1 LPPVQCFCLGAREA
15 ELKIRR
21 EALGVALHLLIEPL
35 DSNRPRDLWKPRET
49 SMPVTL
55 DYDPSNEAL
64 YHPERRDT
72 ILENGQTYS
81 IPQLAV
87 EASRLAYYRAEESP
101 AERARLAEALG
112 RVGFSDPALFGDPGS
127 GVAAFAAVRADGA
140 TLLSFRGTQPDNYKN
155 LITNLR
161 ANLVA
166 WPESAGLVH
175 DGFATAV
182 RALKPQI
189 LEWIERAKP
198 DGSKLILTGH
208 SLGAAMAT
216 LAATIWRPEWLVTIG
231 SPRVGDAVFV
241 ATVAGTHK
249 VRFVDCCDAVTEVPL
264 EFGGYRHVGQPTYL
278 TRDGAIVEN
287 PEPSVIM
294 DDRLHAR
301 IDYASL
307 YAWRMTKNVPV
318 RDLAD
323 HAPINYARGVFGTG
337 A

>member
-1 LPPVQCFCLGAREA
+1 
-15 ELKIRR
+15 
-21 EALGVALHLLIEPL
+21 
-35 DSNRPRDLWKPRET
+35 
-49 SMPVTL
+49 M
-55 DYDPSNEAL
+55 
-64 YHPERRDT
+64 
-72 ILENGQTYS
+72 
-81 IPQLAV
+81 
-87 EASRLAYYRAEESP
+87 EESA
-101 AERARLAEALG
+101 AERTRLAEALT
-112 RVGFSDPALFGDPGS
+112 RVGFEEPILLDDPKS

-155 LITNLR
+155 LITDLR

-189 LEWIERAKP
+189 LEWIGRAKP

-231 SPRVGDAVFV
+231 SPRVGDAAFV
-241 ATVAGTHK
+241 ATVVATHK

-264 EFGGYRHVGQPTYL
+264 EFGGYRHIGDPTYL
-278 TRDGAIVEN
+278 TRDASIVEN
-287 PEPSVIM
+287 PEPSSVM
-294 DDRLHAR
+294 VDRLHAR
-301 IDYASL
+301 IDYAQ
-307 YAWRMTKNVPV
+307 YAWQATKNVPV

-323 HAPINYARGVFGTG
+323 HAPVNYARGVFGAG
-337 A
+337 P